1 MKDKFTPPCKAEE
14 GKFAGGDEKG
24 ELVDFEMEAAQALA
38 CLANPGSRSD
48 EFSVPGPSGRSE
60 ALVICKFVY
69 FMMIIELISHMVV
82 FRGGCTSRA
91 TGSAEFSNSAPDPVQ
106 VLMCFGR
113 WKHLFKA
120 LMNREVQTQTLQF
133 HEHVITIQSEH
144 ESEPKTSPR
153 HVLNY
158 PPVASRR
165 SRQNM
170 TEEEKE
176 ERRLSRV
183 LANRESARQT
193 IRRRQAMYEELT
205 RKAADLSSENNN
217 LKTKKEL
224 AAKEYDYLKNENVTL
239 RRQMSRIEKAEAEET
254 DGASRSKPVEIS
266 TTSPTPAPN
275 PTPTP
280 APTSL
285 FNQPPILPFF
295 WPSIV
300 QPFNLLQCSTQN
312 ISDIASVVPSPIAG
326 EFNSINRQQISNPG
340 NPLYLLPL
348 PCLIP
353 FYPQSNPFLPWAS
366 TVTEKHAE
374 TSSANQ
380 CSTSYMNMENNQA
393 ATTQETETEA
403 FLGFP
408 PDSCAS
414 DRRRQLSREMIP
426 TTGPSGYIDTHHQ
439 QEDDAPDT
447 NALSCTAG
455 HRGDTSEKTSEEPIT
470 CSSEKTADAIA
481 AATEAR
487 KRRKELLHLKGHH

>member
-1 MKDKFTPPCKAEE
+1 
-14 GKFAGGDEKG
+14 
-24 ELVDFEMEAAQALA
+24 
-38 CLANPGSRSD
+38 
-48 EFSVPGPSGRSE
+48 
-60 ALVICKFVY
+60 
-69 FMMIIELISHMVV
+69 
-82 FRGGCTSRA
+82 
-91 TGSAEFSNSAPDPVQ
+91 
-106 VLMCFGR
+106 
-113 WKHLFKA
+113 
-120 LMNREVQTQTLQF
+120 
-133 HEHVITIQSEH
+133 
-144 ESEPKTSPR
+144 
-153 HVLNY
+153 
-158 PPVASRR
+158 
-165 SRQNM
+165 M

>member
-14 GKFAGGDEKG
+14 GKFAGGDGKD

-38 CLANPGSRSD
+38 CLAHPGSRSE

-60 ALVICKFVY
+60 
-69 FMMIIELISHMVV
+69 E
-82 FRGGCTSRA
+82 
-91 TGSAEFSNSAPDPVQ
+91 Q
-106 VLMCFGR
+106 
-113 WKHLFKA
+113 
-120 LMNREVQTQTLQF
+120 
-133 HEHVITIQSEH
+133 VITIQSEQ
-144 ESEPKTSPR
+144 ESEPKTSPQ
-153 HVLNY
+153 HALNY

-165 SRQNM
+165 SRQNL

-176 ERRLSRV
+176 ERRLCRV

-217 LKTKKEL
+217 LKKKKEL
-224 AAKEYDYLKNENVTL
+224 AAKEYDSLKNENATL
-239 RRQMSRIEKAEAEET
+239 RRQMSRIEKAEAEGT
-254 DGASRSKPVEIS
+254 DGASRSKPVEIF
-266 TTSPTPAPN
+266 TTSPAPAPT

-295 WPSIV
+295 WQSVV

-312 ISDIASVVPSPIAG
+312 IPDIASVVPSPTTG
-326 EFNSINRQQISNPG
+326 ELNSINRQQSSNPG
-340 NPLYLLPL
+340 NPLYVLPF

-353 FYPQSNPFLPWAS
+353 FHPQNNPFLPWAS
-366 TVTEKHAE
+366 NVTGKHAE
-374 TSSANQ
+374 TSSAHQ

-393 ATTQETETEA
+393 ATTQETEMELV
-403 FLGFP
+403 LGFP
-408 PDSCAS
+408 PDSGAS
-414 DRRRQLSREMIP
+414 ERRRQRSREMVP
-426 TTGPSGYIDTHHQ
+426 MTGPSRHQ
-439 QEDDAPDT
+439 QDDTLDP
-447 NALSCTAG
+447 NAVSCTAG
-455 HRGDTSEKTSEEPIT
+455 HGGDTSEKTSQESIT
-470 CSSEKTADAIA
+470 CSSEKTADAIV

>member
-1 MKDKFTPPCKAEE
+1 MKDKFTPPCKAEK
-14 GKFAGGDEKG
+14 GKFAGGDGKD

-38 CLANPGSRSD
+38 CLAHPGSRSD

-60 ALVICKFVY
+60 
-69 FMMIIELISHMVV
+69 E
-82 FRGGCTSRA
+82 
-91 TGSAEFSNSAPDPVQ
+91 Q
-106 VLMCFGR
+106 
-113 WKHLFKA
+113 
-120 LMNREVQTQTLQF
+120 
-133 HEHVITIQSEH
+133 VITIQSEQ
-144 ESEPKTSPR
+144 ESEPKTSPQ
-153 HVLNY
+153 HALNY

-165 SRQNM
+165 SRQHL

-176 ERRLSRV
+176 ERRLCRV

-217 LKTKKEL
+217 LKKKKEL
-224 AAKEYDYLKNENVTL
+224 AAKEYDSLKNENATL
-239 RRQMSRIEKAEAEET
+239 RGQMSRIEKAEAEGT
-254 DGASRSKPVEIS
+254 DGASRSEPVEIS
-266 TTSPTPAPN
+266 TTSPAPAPAPT

-312 ISDIASVVPSPIAG
+312 IPDIASVVPSPTAG
-326 EFNSINRQQISNPG
+326 ELNSINRQQSSNPG
-340 NPLYLLPL
+340 NPLYVLPF

-353 FYPQSNPFLPWAS
+353 FHPQNTPFLPWAS
-366 TVTEKHAE
+366 TVIGKHAE
-374 TSSANQ
+374 TSSA
-380 CSTSYMNMENNQA
+380 T
-393 ATTQETETEA
+393 TTQETETEPV
-403 FLGFP
+403 LGFP
-408 PDSCAS
+408 PDSGAS
-414 DRRRQLSREMIP
+414 ERRRQRSREMVP
-426 TTGPSGYIDTHHQ
+426 MTGPSRHQ
-439 QEDDAPDT
+439 QDDTPDP
-447 NALSCTAG
+447 NAVSCTAG
-455 HRGDTSEKTSEEPIT
+455 HGGDTSEKTTQESIT